1 MNPFDEPIPLP
12 PEPPADE
19 FLTRTPQLEPAPHR
33 AKITWAS
40 EIKAEPV
47 LWAWVEGGHGR
58 IPAGSLSVAAGREGT
73 GKSSWALWVAAQL
86 TRGTLPGAFWGQP
99 RRVFYVAV
107 EDSWAHTLVPRLM
120 AAGADLS
127 MVGRFEVVTT
137 KDEEVTLSLPADIG
151 LLETAV
157 LEHRAAG
164 VFIDPLISV
173 LGAGIDTH
181 KERDTRS
188 ALDPLAKLADKTG
201 AIVCGIAH
209 FGKGNNTDAASLIT
223 GSGAFKN
230 VPRTVFG
237 FARDDTEDG
246 GRVMTQVK
254 NSLGRDDLPSLTYL
268 IEAVDVPVQD
278 STTSVGRF
286 SFTGTSERSIHD
298 ILRDT
303 RSAAVDEED
312 QTARTG
318 AEHWLMDFLG
328 SEGGQVPKRDV
339 LKAARGEFSE
349 RTLQRAMKGA
359 MFTIESKGFP
369 RTTTWCLA
377 VAPGTA
383 ATPWESQKAGA
394 TGATGRDLRKQD
406 GATESELQSRQS
418 RQATESPRAGV
429 ADPASTTPVECP
441 ICSQGTGWAL
451 VASTAGPACRRCAPG
466 IRAGTKCVDCG
477 YPRDVVADGRCN
489 PCHGRVLPTPG
500 GAA

>member
-1 MNPFDEPIPLP
+1 MSNPFDDPIPLP
-12 PEPPADE
+12 LEPPAD
-19 FLTRTPQLEPAPHR
+19 FPPPGKTPERR
-33 AKITWAS
+33 ARITWAS
-40 EIKAEPV
+40 EIEAEPV

-73 GKSSWALWVAAQL
+73 GKSSWALWVAAHL

-127 MVGRFEVVTT
+127 MVGRFEVVTV
-137 KDEEVTLSLPADIG
+137 KDEEVTLSLPAEIG
-151 LLETAV
+151 LLEAAV

-209 FGKGNNTDAASLIT
+209 FGKGTNTDAASLIT

-268 IEAVDVPVQD
+268 IEAVDVPVRD

-303 RSAAVDEED
+303 RSPDRDDDSGSGRTQAERFIREILEELGGSAAAKDVTRQAIQAGFKEADI
-312 QTARTG
+312 TKARFR
-318 AEHWLMDFLG
+318 AKN
-328 SEGGQVPKRDV
+328 PPIR
-339 LKAARGEFSE
+339 SE
-349 RTLQRAMKGA
+349 RNGFGKGSTITWSIDLPPSIDSFTDSTDSSVQTVESVESIVESVEPLTLP
-359 MFTIESKGFP
+359 IEAS
-369 RTTTWCLA
+369 A
-377 VAPGTA
+377 APA
-383 ATPWESQKAGA
+383 
-394 TGATGRDLRKQD
+394 
-406 GATESELQSRQS
+406 
-418 RQATESPRAGV
+418 
-429 ADPASTTPVECP
+429 ECP
-441 ICSQGTGWAL
+441 LCGQGTGWAL
-451 VASTAGPACRRCAPG
+451 VPSTAGRVCRRCAPG
-466 IRAGTKCVDCG
+466 VRAGTRCIDCG
-477 YPRDVVADGRCN
+477 YPRDVVADGRCK
-489 PCHGRVLPTPG
+489 PCHGRVISRPG